1 MKYVKAAWDGD
12 LQGFFTDA
20 TAYLAALPELEGA
33 LPPGARA
40 FASDADHYT
49 RNATRCVKDLELS
62 DIRIATD
69 KSGTLTLEF
78 APNQW
83 KHDAGLRITYEGVAH
98 FTLAYDHE
106 IDWMRSD
113 AVLLDEI
120 LPTADG
126 GCTHEIA
133 LTDATI
139 TVRAGDLRATWAEAV
154 EAAGAGAG

>member
-1 MKYVKAAWDGD
+1 MKYVEAAWDD
-12 LQGFFTDA
+12 DHQGFFTDA

-40 FASDADHYT
+40 FASDADHYR
-49 RNATRCVKDLELS
+49 RNAVRCVKDLELS

-83 KHDAGLRITYEGVAH
+83 KHETGLRIVYQGVVH
-98 FTLAYDHE
+98 FAIDYDHE

-113 AVLLDEI
+113 AVLLDEL
-120 LPTADG
+120 LPADDG
-126 GCTHEIA
+126 GCVHEIA

-139 TVRAGDLRATWAEAV
+139 TVRARDLQAVWAEAPDT
-154 EAAGAGAG
+154 AGAE